1 MKSLLIRLTH
11 GLYEQDIAPD
21 ERKQVEQWY
30 SMKLLT
36 FDDKKY
42 QFSSQ
47 YRAGIISLTQT
58 SGAYLQT
65 IGESIRDHFIDALNL
80 KGAENGDLVIA
91 QRLLGKRGGPQ
102 AKVVVIVGR
111 SETFSIAIVAAK
123 NGTLVLQDI
132 RTEHPA
138 GFLLSDLSETAEGS
152 VYQINNQSGTIAAY
166 LGNISDPRVDEKIVL
181 AQYNKHDAFEEDV
194 LEMAAAFPKEVDA
207 SLYPDRRD
215 LRHLP
220 FCTIDPVTAKDFD
233 DAICYIPSSHTL
245 YVAIADVSEYV
256 KPFGAIDAEAIYRS
270 FSIYLPHR
278 SIPMLPR
285 ELSETLC
292 SLQPLVD
299 RLAYTFEMKINPD
312 TYEVDSYELYESII
326 HSHRRFSYEEIDA
339 FLEGNLSATND
350 KEIAVLATISALNE
364 LTGKLRLERFKKGY
378 NFRSSELEMRIDEN
392 HHIIKTE
399 FAIET
404 PSHAL
409 IEDCML
415 LANKAAASM
424 YERGVFRIHESP
436 SPAKLQSLYQELAS
450 IGIFVEFQ
458 GSIKDT
464 ITAIQAEAE
473 KRSLISEVDT
483 LIIRSQMQARYAPYN
498 MGHFGLGFDRYT
510 HFTSPI
516 RRYSD
521 LIVHRLLKA
530 IQAGDTEEGS
540 YVLRNIESLCTS
552 ISEKEREASDIEI
565 RFMERKFVRWAHTV
579 IGSEFKARVTRAEEG
594 VVAEIHDIITG
605 AKVNIASE
613 FGLMLFDD
621 IVIKIESANL
631 ATAKI
636 TGSFVRRVEQQDSDH
651 TIAHIE
657 ETAALGSIYE

>member
-11 GLYEQDIAPD
+11 GLFKQDIAED
-21 ERKQVEQWY
+21 EQDLIHQWHN
-30 SMKLLT
+30 MKILT
-36 FDDKKY
+36 FENEKY

-47 YRAGIISLTQT
+47 YRAGIISTVQP

-65 IGESIRDHFIDALNL
+65 IGESIRDHFIDTSYLN
-80 KGAENGDLVIA
+80 GAKEGDLVIA
-91 QRLLGKRGGPQ
+91 QRLLGKRGGPS
-102 AKVVVIVGR
+102 AKVIIVVGR
-111 SETFSIAIVAAK
+111 SETFSIGIIVSK
-123 NGTLVLQDI
+123 SGQLLLQDI
-132 RTEHPA
+132 RTSQNIPIS
-138 GFLLSDLSETAEGS
+138 LTDLPETAEGS
-152 VYQINNQSGTIAAY
+152 VYQINNQNSVSTY
-166 LGNISDPRVDEKIVL
+166 LGNLSDPKVDEKIVL
-181 AQYNKHDAFEEDV
+181 ALYNKHDAFEEDV
-194 LEMAAAFPKEVDA
+194 LEMAASFPKEVDA
-207 SLYPDRRD
+207 SLYPSRRD

-220 FCTIDPVTAKDFD
+220 FCTIDPVTAKDYD
-233 DAICYIPSSHTL
+233 DAICFIPASSTL

-256 KPFGAIDAEAIYRS
+256 HPFGPIDAEAIYRS

-285 ELSETLC
+285 QLSETLC

-299 RLAYTFEMKINPD
+299 RLAYTFEMKIDP
-312 TYEVDSYELYESII
+312 TTLEVISTDLYESII
-326 HSHRRFSYEEIDA
+326 HSHRRFTYEEIDT
-339 FLEGNLSATND
+339 FLEGNLVATTEKEKRVLEYIPQLND
-350 KEIAVLATISALNE
+350 LTTKLKKE
-364 LTGKLRLERFKKGY
+364 RMKKGY
-378 NFRSSELEMRIDEN
+378 DFRSSELEMRIDEAGN
-392 HHIIKTE
+392 ITTTE

-424 YERGVFRIHESP
+424 YERGVFRIHEPP
-436 SPAKLQSLYQELAS
+436 SPMKLQSLYQELAS

-458 GSIKDT
+458 ENIKET

-473 KRSLISEVDT
+473 KRDLISEVDT
-483 LIIRSQMQARYAPYN
+483 LIIRAQMQARYAPYN
-498 MGHFGLGFDRYT
+498 TGHFGLGFERYT

-530 IQAGDTEEGS
+530 IKAGDTEEGS

-565 RFMERKFVRWAHTV
+565 RFQERKFARWASTV
-579 IGSEFKARVTRAEEG
+579 IGQTFKARVMQTEDQIR
-594 VVAEIHDIITG
+594 AEIHDVITG
-605 AKVNIASE
+605 AKVNVTAH
-613 FGLMLFDD
+613 FGLVLFDD
-621 IVIKIESANL
+621 IMVKIETADL

-636 TGSFVRRVEQQDSDH
+636 TASFVNK
-651 TIAHIE
+651 IE
-657 ETAALGSIYE
+657 KEENDQGTVS